1 VLVDP
6 TNATNTETTV
16 GGVEAAARAKGLQ
29 IQVLNATNR
38 REVDA
43 AFATLANER
52 ADALLVGSTAFLADR
67 RVQLAQ
73 LAARHAVAAIYVDRQ
88 FAEVGG
94 RLPTPT
100 VRAKAV
106 VSRSAQAR
114 TQVRFEKT
122 TAQTTTPPLPWEEWE
137 QHRRNVIALFD
148 SAGLRASFR
157 LRTPPCDV
165 ARACGHYAGHIHRAT
180 DCQSTE
186 ESEQT
191 EQGQRPKRDRK
202 QQQVEHANGVL
213 PMPQSHPT
221 PFNEHL
227 SLHAY
232 PRIARLA
239 RDRGLLRLP
248 HLLIRRLPEAVAS

>member
-1 VLVDP
+1 MSQMRRREFIGLL
-6 TNATNTETTV
+6 
-16 GGVEAAARAKGLQ
+16 GGAAAAWP
-29 IQVLNATNR
+29 
-38 REVDA
+38 
-43 AFATLANER
+43 
-52 ADALLVGSTAFLADR
+52 
-67 RVQLAQ
+67 
-73 LAARHAVAAIYVDRQ
+73 LAASAQQA
-88 FAEVGG
+88 GK
-94 RLPTPT
+94 LPTIGFLGSSTLSEASPW
-100 VRAKAV
+100 
-106 VSRSAQAR
+106 VSA
-114 TQVRFEKT
+114 
-122 TAQTTTPPLPWEEWE
+122 
-137 QHRRNVIALFD
+137 
-148 SAGLRASFR
+148 SAGLCASFR

-165 ARACGHYAGHIHRAT
+165 ARACGHCAGHVHRAT

-239 RDRGLLRLP
+239 RARGLLRLP